1 MTIWIITAL
10 WRLTPPRNSLF
21 SEHACQN
28 AIINVDDAVGA
39 QWVKQLPQAIGVSL
53 VTKPNTAQAI
63 WAREVAYAES
73 GITLNF
79 ESSWGEGE
87 LHAPLIGEFNACN
100 LLLALATLLSLGFE
114 KSALLATAP
123 KLRPVLGRMELFQRE
138 QKPKWWSIMRTRRTL

>member
-1 MTIWIITAL
+1 MGQTIAAGD
-10 WRLTPPRNSLF
+10 RGF
-21 SEHACQN
+21 
-28 AIINVDDAVGA
+28 
-39 QWVKQLPQAIGVSL
+39 L